1 MSKYRVSLQIE
12 EEIRRMVRCSSR
24 ALIFLSVAWACLTIG
39 VFTVYPTG
47 PVGIFFLC
55 VGIPC
60 MFISIG
66 YFICHWLHS
75 QRAKRLILQQEA
87 PTDEHQARQPHP
99 V

>member
-1 MSKYRVSLQIE
+1 
-12 EEIRRMVRCSSR
+12 MVRCSSR

-66 YFICHWLHS
+66 HFIRHRVHS
-75 QRAKRLILQQEA
+75 QRAKRLILQQESSA
-87 PTDEHQARQPHP
+87 DEHQASQ
-99 V
+99 VQQV